1 MLLSLIEQIML
12 FIDTVDLIAISFL
25 YEIADMVS
33 RSETIVYL
41 IVRTENLLLRCCPR
55 CSGKQPRRL
64 IYSEG
69 DYC

>member
-1 MLLSLIEQIML
+1 ML
-12 FIDTVDLIAISFL
+12 FIDAVGLIAMPIL
-25 YEIADMVS
+25 YEIADMVP

-41 IVRTENLLLRCCPR
+41 IVRTANLLLRCCPR

-69 DYC
+69 DYR